1 MIDNQLSWDD
11 ASERR
16 ISSGASKPLYSE
28 RSIDEA
34 AMKDIGPALRRFKK
48 GVRRI
53 YGKRLR
59 QVLLF
64 GSWARK
70 EAREDSD
77 VDVAVVL
84 SGPVRPG
91 REIDRMID
99 LVTRVNLEHG
109 VLMAVYPLSESDF
122 RTLQSPLL
130 MNIRKEGVAA

>member
-1 MIDNQLSWDD
+1 
-11 ASERR
+11 
-16 ISSGASKPLYSE
+16 
-28 RSIDEA
+28 
-34 AMKDIGPALRRFKK
+34 MKDIGPALRRFKK